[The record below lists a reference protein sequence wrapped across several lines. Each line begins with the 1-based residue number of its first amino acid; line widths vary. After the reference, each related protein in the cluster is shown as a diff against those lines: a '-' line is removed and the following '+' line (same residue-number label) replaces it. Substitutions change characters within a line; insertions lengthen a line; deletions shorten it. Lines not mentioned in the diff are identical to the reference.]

1 MSRRRKKRPYKQIPA
16 RQATAAPES
25 RPGEMAE
32 TGKEVSK
39 LSFKAAALTR
49 RGSESSWT
57 PLLAGFLVFLI
68 STPAI
73 VGPYGQ
79 TIGYSPDLHMAAYI
93 QVGGALILSLFL
105 ISCFVLKRVVVLRS
119 PILLPM
125 VLFYAWAML
134 SVLWADYKYDAIVDA
149 LDWTGAFLGG
159 MLVVLLLRDIKLL
172 HRLFLF
178 LLVSGVLMA
187 LLGIGQYLFGID
199 WVLQHV
205 VPAAT
210 FSNKNMAGQYGVMI
224 LPIAVAFFL
233 HSKSEARVWTFAIII
248 ALIMV
253 YIFYTRSRGALL
265 GLLTEMIFLSGILIY
280 LKRKHEF
287 HILGDMPTKKVA
299 LAASLALFVGLS
311 ALTPS
316 MLGNLSEVLE
326 ASDGLK
332 FSELEAKHG
341 SENLKRGVNLQGSAD
356 TRITMWANSI
366 PMFKD
371 HFLVGVGMGNWTKHY
386 GAYQNWY
393 KPDESLIIGQY
404 HANAHNDYVEI
415 LCEFGI
421 IGFALF
427 LWLIAAL
434 FRAMGRLLASWDT
447 ESYLLTIA
455 VVLAVMGIGMNAA
468 FSFPLKQPVP
478 IFIMMVYIAV
488 ISNMYGAKFE
498 VGREYVLPRPPKP
511 VIGAAAV
518 VAIIATASLFI
529 LQYNWYFS
537 EIHYRNAIAYFKQ
550 GNYRNTRI
558 EARRAYEL
566 NSLRADLLSLELSSL
581 LAYNPSA
588 RNKEIV
594 SMLEAVVASRPYLPH
609 SMLSLAQ
616 AYINAG
622 RYNDAAE
629 TLGRMVKVQPSN
641 LRVKLKYGLL
651 LFNAGRHEEAIKVFE
666 EVRPEFD
673 PIWVKQKFDLIWVK
687 LKRDLDKL
695 DKAVLMARE
704 EVARVKAWEAKTS
717 ETDAV
722 SPSQ

>member
-1 MSRRRKKRPYKQIPA
+1 MSRRRKKRPHKQISA

-25 RPGEMAE
+25 RPGEVAE
-32 TGKEVSK
+32 TGKEVSR

-79 TIGYSPDLHMAAYI
+79 KWSYTPDLHMSAYI

-105 ISCFVLKRVVVLRS
+105 ISCFALKRIVVLRS

-233 HSKSEARVWTFAIII
+233 HSKSEARVWTFAIMI
-248 ALIMV
+248 ALIMT

-299 LAASLALFVGLS
+299 LAVSLALFVGLS
-311 ALTPS
+311 VLTPS

-326 ASDGLK
+326 ASVGSK
-332 FSELEAKHG
+332 PSELEAEHG
-341 SENLKRGVNLQGSAD
+341 GENLKRAVNLQGSAD

-393 KPDESLIIGQY
+393 KPDKSLMIGQH

-434 FRAMGRLLASWDT
+434 FRAMGRLLASRDKKC
-447 ESYLLTIA
+447 YLLTIA

-511 VIGAAAV
+511 VIGVAVV
-518 VAIIATASLFI
+518 VAIIAAAGLFV

-537 EIHYRNAIAYFKQ
+537 EIHYRNAVVSLRQA
-550 GNYRNTRI
+550 NYKNTRI

-566 NSLRADLLSLELSSL
+566 NPLRADLLSLALSSL
-581 LAYNPSA
+581 LASNPPES
-588 RNKEIV
+588 NKEEIV

-616 AYINAG
+616 AYANVG

-629 TLGRMVKVQPSN
+629 ILGRMVKVQPSMFEF
-641 LRVKLKYGLL
+641 RFKYGVL
-651 LFNAGRHEEAIKVFE
+651 LFNAGRHGEAIKVLE
-666 EVRPEFD
+666 EVRPELD
-673 PIWVKQKFDLIWVK
+673 PKWMKQRRILD
-687 LKRDLDKL
+687 DLDK
-695 DKAVLMARE
+695 VVRMAKGK
-704 EVARVKAWEAKTS
+704 VARVKAREAKTS

>member
-1 MSRRRKKRPYKQIPA
+1 MSRRRKKRPHKQISA
-16 RQATAAPES
+16 RQTTVAPES
-25 RPGEMAE
+25 RPGEVAE

-39 LSFKAAALTR
+39 LSSEAAALAGR
-49 RGSESSWT
+49 DSESSWP

-79 TIGYSPDLHMAAYI
+79 TVGYSPDLHMAAYI

-105 ISCFVLKRVVVLRS
+105 ISCFALKRVVVLRS

-134 SVLWADYKYDAIVDA
+134 SVLWADHKYDAIVDA

-233 HSKSEARVWTFAIII
+233 HSKSEAKVWAFAIII
-248 ALIMV
+248 ALIMA

-316 MLGNLSEVLE
+316 MLGNLSKVLE
-326 ASDGLK
+326 ASTGSKLFPELK
-332 FSELEAKHG
+332 ILKAEHG
-341 SENLKRGVNLQGSAD
+341 GENLKRAVSLQGSENI
-356 TRITMWANSI
+356 RITMWANSI

-371 HFLVGVGMGNWTKHY
+371 HFLVGVGMGNWSKHY

-393 KPDESLIIGQY
+393 KPDRSLLYYGKY
-404 HANAHNDYVEI
+404 HGNAHNDYVEI

-434 FRAMGRLLASWDT
+434 FRAMRRLLASRDK
-447 ESYLLTIA
+447 ECYLLTAA

-498 VGREYVLPRPPKP
+498 VGREYVLPCPPKP
-511 VIGAAAV
+511 VIGAAVV
-518 VAIIATASLFI
+518 VAIIATAGLFV

-537 EIHYRNAIAYFKQ
+537 EIHYRNAVVSLRQA
-550 GNYRNTRI
+550 NYSNARI

-566 NSLRADLLSLELSSL
+566 NPLRTELLWREVSSL
-581 LAYNPSA
+581 LASNPSA

-594 SMLEAVVASRPYLPH
+594 SMMEAVVASRPYLPR
-609 SMLSLAQ
+609 SALNLAQ
-616 AYINAG
+616 AYANVG

-641 LRVKLKYGLL
+641 FRVKLKYGLL
-651 LFNAGRHEEAIKVFE
+651 LFNAGRYEEAIKVLE

-673 PIWVKQKFDLIWVK
+673 PKWMKQRVALNQ
-687 LKRDLDKL
+687 LDE
-695 DKAVLMARE
+695 AVLMARE

>member
-1 MSRRRKKRPYKQIPA
+1 MSRRRKKRPHKQISA
-16 RQATAAPES
+16 RQATAARVAPES
-25 RPGEMAE
+25 PSEVAE

-39 LSFKAAALTR
+39 LSPEVAALTR
-49 RGSESSWT
+49 RDSESSWT

-105 ISCFVLKRVVVLRS
+105 ISCFALKRIVVLRS

-187 LLGIGQYLFGID
+187 LLGISQYLFGID
-199 WVLQHV
+199 WVLQHS

-210 FSNKNMAGQYGVMI
+210 FGNKNMAGQYGVII

-233 HSKSEARVWTFAIII
+233 YSKSEAKVWAFAIITS
-248 ALIMV
+248 LIMT
-253 YIFYTRSRGALL
+253 YIFYTHSRGALL
-265 GLLTEMIFLSGILIY
+265 ALLTEMIFLSGILIY

-299 LAASLALFVGLS
+299 LASALALFVGLS

-326 ASDGLK
+326 ASSVGSKLPELK
-332 FSELEAKHG
+332 VLKAEHG
-341 SENLKRGVNLQGSAD
+341 GESLRRADSAD
-356 TRITMWANSI
+356 TRITMWGNSI

-371 HFLVGVGMGNWTKHY
+371 HFLIGVGMGNWTKHY

-393 KPDESLIIGQY
+393 KPDESLLYGEY

-427 LWLIAAL
+427 LWLIVAL
-434 FRAMGRLLASWDT
+434 FRAMGCLLASRDK
-447 ESYLLTIA
+447 ECYLLIVA

-478 IFIMMVYIAV
+478 IFIMMVYIAM

-498 VGREYVLPRPPKP
+498 VGREYVIPRPSKP
-511 VIGAAAV
+511 AIGVAAV
-518 VAIIATASLFI
+518 VAIIATASLFV

-537 EIHYRNAIAYFKQ
+537 EIHYRNAVVSLSQA
-550 GNYRNTRI
+550 NYKNTHI

-566 NSLRADLLSLELSSL
+566 NPLRTELLWFKANSL
-581 LAYNPSA
+581 LASNPSA

-594 SMLEAVVASRPYLPH
+594 SMLEAVVASRPYLPR
-609 SMLSLAQ
+609 SALNLAQ
-616 AYINAG
+616 AYANVG

-629 TLGRMVKVQPSN
+629 TLGRMVKVQPSSF
-641 LRVKLKYGLL
+641 RIRFKYGLL
-651 LFNAGRHEEAIKVFE
+651 LFNAGRYEEAIKILE
-666 EVRPEFD
+666 EVRPELD
-673 PIWVKQKFDLIWVK
+673 PKWMKQ
-687 LKRDLDKL
+687 RMALDQL
-695 DKAVLMARE
+695 DEVILMARGQ
-704 EVARVKAWEAKTS
+704 VARAKAREAKTS

>member
-1 MSRRRKKRPYKQIPA
+1 MSRRRKKRPYKQISA

-39 LSFKAAALTR
+39 LSFKAAELTR
-49 RGSESSWT
+49 RDSESSWT

-79 TIGYSPDLHMAAYI
+79 QTIGYSPGLHMAAYI

-105 ISCFVLKRVVVLRS
+105 ISCFALKRIVVLRS

-134 SVLWADYKYDAIVDA
+134 SVLWADYKYDAIMDA

-199 WVLQHV
+199 WVYQYI

-210 FSNKNMAGQYGVMI
+210 FGNKNMAGQYGVMI
-224 LPIAVAFFL
+224 FPIAVAFFL

-248 ALIMV
+248 SLIMT

-265 GLLTEMIFLSGILIY
+265 ALLTEMIFLSGILIY
-280 LKRKHEF
+280 WKRKHEF
-287 HILGDMPTKKVA
+287 DILGNMPTKKVA
-299 LAASLALFVGLS
+299 LAVSLALFVGLS

-326 ASDGLK
+326 ASVGSK
-332 FSELEAKHG
+332 SSELEAEHG
-341 SENLKRGVNLQGSAD
+341 GENLKRAVNLQGSAD
-356 TRITMWANSI
+356 TRITMWGNSI

-371 HFLVGVGMGNWTKHY
+371 HFLIGVGMGNWSKHY

-393 KPDESLIIGQY
+393 KPDRSLLYYGNY
-404 HANAHNDYVEI
+404 YDNAHNDYVEI

-434 FRAMGRLLASWDT
+434 FRAMGRLLASRDK
-447 ESYLLTIA
+447 ECYLLIVA

-468 FSFPLKQPVP
+468 FSFPLKLPVS
-478 IFIMMVYIAV
+478 IFTMMVYIAV

-518 VAIIATASLFI
+518 VAIIATAGLFV

-537 EIHYRNAIAYFKQ
+537 EMHYHNAVIYSTQ

-558 EARRAYEL
+558 ETRRAYEL
-566 NSLRADLLSLELSSL
+566 NPLRTELLWFEASSL
-581 LAYNPSA
+581 LVSNPSA

-609 SMLSLAQ
+609 SVLKLTQ
-616 AYINAG
+616 AYANVG

-629 TLGRMVKVQPSN
+629 TLGGMMKVQPSMFG
-641 LRVKLKYGLL
+641 RYRYGIL
-651 LFNAGRHEEAIKVFE
+651 LFNAGRYEEAIKVLE
-666 EVRPEFD
+666 EVRPELD
-673 PIWVKQKFDLIWVK
+673 PKWMRQ
-687 LKRDLDKL
+687 RMALDQL
-695 DKAVLMARE
+695 DEVVL
-704 EVARVKAWEAKTS
+704 VARGQVARAKAREAKTP